1 MSVDR
6 GASLAHKQKSSRRAL
21 WVASI
26 AALPGFGVVAAF
38 GVAPHTLD
46 ERLPVNQI
54 VQELTL
60 PALQPLDSALDAS
73 FVQEV
78 RVRRGDTV
86 AALLDRLEVDDP
98 TAAKFLQHSKQ
109 ARILNQLRA
118 GHSVRAETNADGDLT
133 SLSFLTSAG
142 NLFKVERDGDS
153 FTIAEESADLDML
166 PQMASGEIRSSLFA
180 ATDAAGLPEAI
191 ATQLAEIFSSQID
204 FHRDLRR
211 GDRFA
216 VVYET
221 FHHNGELI
229 RAGRVLAAEF
239 TNQGRTFQAVWF
251 KADGTQGGYYTVDGK
266 SLRKSFLRS
275 PLEFS
280 RITSGFSL
288 ARFHPILQQWTAHKG
303 IDYGAPAGTRVR
315 TTGDGVVTFA
325 GWQNGGYGNLVI
337 IQHQGKYTT
346 YYAHLSGFAPG
357 IRKGARISQGD
368 FIGYVGQTGMA
379 TGPHLHYEFRIND
392 VQHDPL
398 RVALPEA
405 VPITRELRAG
415 FDAGTGP
422 LTHQLGLLRTINVAR
437 LD

>member
-6 GASLAHKQKSSRRAL
+6 GASLAHKQKTSRRAL
-21 WVASI
+21 WVALV

-38 GVAPHTLD
+38 GVAPHTLND
-46 ERLPVNQI
+46 RVPVSQVALELALP
-54 VQELTL
+54 T
-60 PALQPLDSALDAS
+60 PAALDATSEAS
-73 FVQEV
+73 FVQEA
-78 RVRRGDTV
+78 RVQRGDTI
-86 AALLDRLEVDDP
+86 AALLGRLEVDDP
-98 TAAKFLQHSKQ
+98 TAARFLRNSKQ

-118 GHSVRAETNADGDLT
+118 GHSVRAETSADGDLV
-133 SLSFLTSAG
+133 SLSFVTPGG
-142 NLFKVERDGDS
+142 NLFKLERDGDKFAVTEDS
-153 FTIAEESADLDML
+153 AELDAQ
-166 PQMASGEIRSSLFA
+166 PQMASGEIRSSLFG
-180 ATDAAGLPEAI
+180 ATDAAGIPESV
-191 ATQLAEIFSSQID
+191 ATQLAEIFSSHID

-221 FHHNGELI
+221 FHHNGELV

-239 TNQGRTFQAVWF
+239 TNQGKTYQAVWF
-251 KADGTQGGYYTVDGK
+251 RADGTQGGYYSTDGK
-266 SLRKSFLRS
+266 SLQKAFLRS

-303 IDYGAPAGTRVR
+303 IDYGAPTGTRVR
-315 TTGDGVVTFA
+315 ATGDGVVTHA

-357 IRKGARISQGD
+357 VRKGARISQGD

-405 VPITRELRAG
+405 VPITTDLRTT
-415 FDAGTGP
+415 FNVHTGP